1 MRGFS
6 RGHGTCTYGVVIG
19 IVDLGISLKE
29 DQSLEKDKSRYTIR
43 GGLVAK
49 TL

>member
-6 RGHGTCTYGVVIG
+6 RGHGTCTYCAVIG

-29 DQSLEKDKSRYTIR
+29 DQSLEKDKSWDTIR
-43 GGLVAK
+43 GGLTVK